1 MTAPFGC
8 ANFQSKEPRLLP
20 DKEWVPQYFLKEL
33 AQPQPRHHRQPW
45 PENRLVFPFPSSP
58 EAGELSPAYRVAH
71 PDLNPL
77 S

>member
-1 MTAPFGC
+1 MTAPFGR

-45 PENRLVFPFPSSP
+45 PENRLDWCSHSPAVLKLGSSP
-58 EAGELSPAYRVAH
+58 LLTGLH
-71 PDLNPL
+71 TQT
-77 S
+77 